1 MVVPIYGYMG
11 LDAVE
16 IIVGWEKA
24 FDIQLSDAE
33 VGKLRTPRQAI
44 DLIAGKVG
52 ASDREPGVYL
62 GLRAY
67 HRLRQAFV
75 TVTKVPRDRVRL
87 DSQLRTLIPR
97 SQRLA
102 TWQTI
107 FTQAGLPTAPQLVW
121 GAGVVFW
128 PFTIQNL
135 VIWSMAYHPRSLVSL
150 EERWTRQQV
159 RSVARAVIAQTI
171 NLEKFN
177 DDDDFVHDL
186 GIG

>member
-1 MVVPIYGYMG
+1 MG

-16 IIVGWEKA
+16 MMMGWERA

-33 VGKLRTPRQAI
+33 VLELRTPRQAI

-52 ASDREPGVYL
+52 ASEQESEIYL

-67 HRLRQAFV
+67 HRLRQAFG
-75 TVTKVPRDRVRL
+75 TVLQVPRDRVRL
-87 DSQLRTLIPR
+87 DSKLRTLIPR
-97 SQRLA
+97 SQLLA
-102 TWQTI
+102 NWRKI

-128 PFTIQNL
+128 PFTIQDL
-135 VIWSMAYHPRSLVSL
+135 VIWSVASHPCSLVNA
-150 EERWTRQQV
+150 EECWTRQQV
-159 RSVARAVIAQTI
+159 RSVVRAVIAQTLS
-171 NLEKFN
+171 LEKFN

-186 GIG
+186 GIS

>member
-1 MVVPIYGYMG
+1 MG

-16 IIVGWEKA
+16 MMMGWERA

-33 VGKLRTPRQAI
+33 VLELRTPRQAI

-52 ASDREPGVYL
+52 TSDREPGVDM

-75 TVTKVPRDRVRL
+75 TVTKVPRDQVRL

-97 SQRLA
+97 SQLLA
-102 TWQTI
+102 NWRKF
-107 FTQAGLPTAPQLVW
+107 FTHAGLPTAPHLVW

-128 PFTIQNL
+128 PFTIQDL
-135 VIWSMAYHPRSLVSL
+135 VIWSVASHPRSLVSL

-159 RSVARAVIAQTI
+159 RSVVRAVI
-171 NLEKFN
+171 LEILGLDKLN
-177 DDDDFVHDL
+177 DDDDFINDL